1 VSNHRSVIKSAR
13 TEQRQAV
20 IRGDSPRRS
29 ATVHVLAAYSQHT
42 DCNLATLGFSAG
54 VDFDRLLAGTRL
66 RAPFG
71 QSPFAFRRG
80 LAFEKLLRAD
90 NYAAT
95 AAVLREEMRYTSSG
109 IQVVNVREP
118 YPATAASMPLRAR
131 DTREILERI
140 IRGDRSAP
148 DLVDGAVLSA
158 TIGGRP
164 AFFEADALA
173 ARTGVQI
180 RVAEVKSFPKV
191 DDRVDAEKLG
201 AALDQVAIY
210 ILLAREEVGRL
221 GGDPDRLVSD
231 LAMLITP
238 LNVGMTPTLSVQR
251 VANRITRIEKLLR
264 GVPRAEDVAAAVPAG
279 LSFGP
284 VADRAA
290 DTNRRIDTLHGIA
303 DQVGTAYKP
312 ACLTTCGNALFCRE
326 RAFGQGLPCVSGTAA
341 VRLLPGVPSLDRAE
355 ELSRGATPASAETP
369 AADHLARAGRLY
381 DTIGSALP
389 RRTA

>member
-1 VSNHRSVIKSAR
+1 MSSHSPIIKNACIER
-13 TEQRQAV
+13 CQAK
-20 IRGDSPRRS
+20 ICGGASRRS
-29 ATVHVLAAYSQHT
+29 ATVRVLATYSQHT

-54 VDFDRLLAGTRL
+54 VDFDRLLTGTRL
-66 RAPFG
+66 QAPFG

-80 LAFEKLLRAD
+80 FAFEKFLRAD

-95 AAVLREEMRYTSSG
+95 AEVLREEMRYPSSG
-109 IQVVNVREP
+109 IRVVNLREP

-158 TIGGRP
+158 TIGGRS

-173 ARTGVQI
+173 ARAGVQM

-191 DDRVDAEKLG
+191 DGRVDPEKLG

-210 ILLAREEVGRL
+210 ILLTREEVLHL
-221 GGDPDRLVSD
+221 GGVPDRLVSD
-231 LAMLITP
+231 LALLITP
-238 LNVGMTPTLSVQR
+238 LNVGMVPTLSIQR
-251 VANRITRIEKLLR
+251 VANRIARIEKLLR
-264 GVPRAEDVAAAVPAG
+264 SVPRVEDVAAAVPAG

-284 VADRAA
+284 IADRTA
-290 DTNRRIDTLHGIA
+290 DENRRLDTLHELA
-303 DQVGTAYKP
+303 DRVGTAYKP
-312 ACLTTCGNALFCRE
+312 TCLTTCGNALFCRE
-326 RAFGQGLPCVSGTAA
+326 RAFRQGLPCVAGTGA
-341 VRLLPGVPSLDRAE
+341 VRLLAGVPSLDRAD
-355 ELSRGATPASAETP
+355 ELTRGALPAPGEEPT
-369 AADHLARAGRLY
+369 ADHLARAGRLY